1 MNGLNYRVLVQNDA
15 ALNERVKE
23 LGKIQVS
30 YKTGVSVPLSDFFT
44 HENKMAPT
52 FITRFNA
59 QESVA
64 INVIPSVGKGAA
76 MSALNEMELPE
87 GFEIEYTGISKQEIE
102 AGDAALYAF
111 AVAMFI
117 TSIVLV
123 AQYESWSIPTIIM
136 LTVPSSIIGIVG
148 GVNWLGGDINIL
160 TQIAAILLVGMT
172 VRNAI
177 LIGEF
182 AIVLWEQKGLS
193 SRESPFEAIRLKTC
207 TVTMTALSFAVGVV
221 PLMISRGIG
230 KGGQNALG
238 CASFGGIVSATVI
251 GGILVAVFFVIIQSV
266 REKVKGVSYDKPQNN
281 EQDQL
286 SVEEAK

>member
-1 MNGLNYRVLVQNDA
+1 
-15 ALNERVKE
+15 
-23 LGKIQVS
+23 
-30 YKTGVSVPLSDFFT
+30 
-44 HENKMAPT
+44 
-52 FITRFNA
+52 
-59 QESVA
+59 
-64 INVIPSVGKGAA
+64 

-182 AIVLWEQKGLS
+182 ATGLWEQKGLS

-238 CASFGGIVSATVI
+238 YASFGGIVSATVI
-251 GGILVAVFFVIIQSV
+251 GGILAAVFFVIIQSV